1 MAKTAVCFWG
11 ITRYSQGTIQSI
23 RKNILKPASYFGE
36 FKVFCHFF
44 NLKKI
49 NNKRSGEN
57 ISLTNDW
64 HLFKANKL
72 IIEEPNLFVNQY
84 LPNLKNY
91 GDAFNDNYK
100 SIINLL
106 HSLYSLKKVFQAVS
120 DYDADSYI
128 FVRPDLIY
136 FDSIEKYIYKSLN
149 TKKDKIFLP
158 AWQSHSGYNDRFSIC
173 SSKNAAIIYSHRIDY
188 IMDFCKERQKPLHSE
203 SLLKFV
209 IEKSACNVFFIDTK
223 AARVRANKK
232 IIKENFKIPK
242 KLILNIF
249 LQNIFLIFSLLKRK
263 TKKFLNFK

>member
-84 LPNLKNY
+84 L
-91 GDAFNDNYK
+91 F
-100 SIINLL
+100 
-106 HSLYSLKKVFQAVS
+106 
-120 DYDADSYI
+120 
-128 FVRPDLIY
+128 
-136 FDSIEKYIYKSLN
+136 
-149 TKKDKIFLP
+149 
-158 AWQSHSGYNDRFSIC
+158 
-173 SSKNAAIIYSHRIDY
+173 
-188 IMDFCKERQKPLHSE
+188 
-203 SLLKFV
+203 
-209 IEKSACNVFFIDTK
+209 
-223 AARVRANKK
+223 
-232 IIKENFKIPK
+232 
-242 KLILNIF
+242 
-249 LQNIFLIFSLLKRK
+249 
-263 TKKFLNFK
+263 